1 MDVLSNMGLSWIFS
15 KWGWGV
21 GGGVSTYIVHK
32 IVPSLNPLVS
42 VANFNAATP

>member
-1 MDVLSNMGLSWIFS
+1 MWDFLGSFPSGVGVV
-15 KWGWGV
+15 GV
-21 GGGVSTYIVHK
+21 GGGVSTYVVHK

>member
-1 MDVLSNMGLSWIFS
+1 MCSLIWDFLGSFPSG
-15 KWGWGV
+15 GWGV

-32 IVPSLNPLVS
+32 IVPSLNSLVS